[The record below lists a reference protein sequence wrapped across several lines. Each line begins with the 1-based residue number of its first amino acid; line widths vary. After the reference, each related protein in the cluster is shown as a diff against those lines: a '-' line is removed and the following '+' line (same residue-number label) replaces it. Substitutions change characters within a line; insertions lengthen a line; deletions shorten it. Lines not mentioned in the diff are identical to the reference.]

1 MGWSG
6 TLSTSGSGSANLR
19 VMVDTEEM
27 VDVLLPSGE
36 PAGWSVLKSEAHRQG
51 LYHRCFHCWIV
62 DAAPD
67 APDDPYL
74 FVQRRALRKE
84 NWPGRIDTTAAGH
97 LSAGESVMDGLREVE
112 EELGLSPDPARLASL
127 GTRRVEQEIPAG
139 MDRELHEV
147 FLLSESLGPES
158 IRLQTEEVD
167 ALLRLRLSD
176 VARLYA
182 GGEIRAE
189 EWAADGKIRET
200 YVGFAEFVP
209 NEDDYLLKVARAAR
223 IMLDGG
229 DAADTFQIS

>member
-6 TLSTSGSGSANLR
+6 TWSTSGSGSANLR

-27 VDVLLPSGE
+27 VDVLLPSGQ
-36 PAGWSVLKSEAHRQG
+36 PAGWSVLKSEAHSQG
-51 LYHRCFHCWIV
+51 LYHRCFHCWIL
-62 DAAPD
+62 DPAPD
-67 APDDPYL
+67 APDGPYL
-74 FVQRRALRKE
+74 FVQRRAFQKE
-84 NWPGRIDTTAAGH
+84 NWPGRLDTTAAGH

-112 EELGLSPDPARLASL
+112 EELGLSPDPVRLVPL

-158 IRLQTEEVD
+158 IRLQTEEVG
-167 ALLRLRLSD
+167 ALLRLRLGD
-176 VARLYA
+176 VGRLYA

-189 EWAADGKIRET
+189 EWAADGSRRET
-200 YVGFAEFVP
+200 HIGLAEFVP

-229 DAADTFQIS
+229 DVADTFQIS